1 MPWSPGVSEFEF
13 VECDMKGPSSVI
25 VMNYSLINGLF
36 GVENSLEYFTFDLF
50 YSTMVA
56 FLLFI

>member
-1 MPWSPGVSEFEF
+1 
-13 VECDMKGPSSVI
+13 MKGPSSVI
-25 VMNYSLINGLF
+25 MMNYSLINGLF

>member
-1 MPWSPGVSEFEF
+1 
-13 VECDMKGPSSVI
+13 MKGPLSVI

-56 FLLFI
+56 FFYSLFEALKFRCH

>member
-1 MPWSPGVSEFEF
+1 
-13 VECDMKGPSSVI
+13 MKGPSSVI
-25 VMNYSLINGLF
+25 VIRYLHIDGLF

-56 FLLFI
+56 FFYSLFEALKFRCH